1 MRKRSQPSQQAH
13 NDGAAIPVGIG
24 KDDNGQDYGCGDE
37 NERYGTGGNKAAW
50 QAACEASHFF
60 RVVLAWGVGCHFDW
74 RFRCHPPSSSWFL
87 TSE

>member
-50 QAACEASHFF
+50 QAACEASHFSEWF
-60 RVVLAWGVGCHFDW
+60 SRGVSGVISIGGSGVILLVPAGF
-74 RFRCHPPSSSWFL
+74 
-87 TSE
+87 

>member
-60 RVVLAWGVGCHFDW
+60 RVVSGVISIGGSGVILLVPAGF
-74 RFRCHPPSSSWFL
+74 
-87 TSE
+87 